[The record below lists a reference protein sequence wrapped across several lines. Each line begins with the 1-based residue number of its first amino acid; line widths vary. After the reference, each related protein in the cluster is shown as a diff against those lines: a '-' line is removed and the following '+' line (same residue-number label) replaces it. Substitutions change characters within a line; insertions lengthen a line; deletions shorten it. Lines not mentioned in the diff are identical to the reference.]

1 MLTEQTLYHMEL
13 EMALY
18 LKREPCEVVI
28 TNLPEEYS
36 SVVTMYESQNHI
48 IIVNELPASKL
59 TDLELIAS
67 IIHEGRHAY
76 QYEQIKGL
84 NRYKEDPKRI
94 NRWKKEFDNY
104 QQPNSLNPSEY
115 AIQEIEIDAIS
126 FTQVTLEKL
135 GYPNLD
141 IPKELKKEVE
151 KRIKEIKIN

>member
-1 MLTEQTLYHMEL
+1 MLTEQSLYHMEL

-36 SVVTMYESQNHI
+36 SIVTMYERNNHV
-48 IIVNELPASKL
+48 IIVNQLPASKL
-59 TDLELIAS
+59 SDLELIAS

-84 NRYKEDPKRI
+84 NRYKEDPQRI
-94 NRWKKEFDNY
+94 NNWKKEFDNY
-104 QQPNSLNPSEY
+104 NQPNNLNTSEY

-135 GYPNLD
+135 GYPKLI
-141 IPKELKKEVE
+141 IPKELQELVE
-151 KRIKEIKIN
+151 KRIEEIKKN